1 MPGKVPGF
9 IKDLISKGWMERSAH
24 QVLDD
29 FKALA
34 AANIP
39 ADA

>member
-24 QVLDD
+24 QMLAD

-34 AANIP
+34 EANVP
-39 ADA
+39 AHA